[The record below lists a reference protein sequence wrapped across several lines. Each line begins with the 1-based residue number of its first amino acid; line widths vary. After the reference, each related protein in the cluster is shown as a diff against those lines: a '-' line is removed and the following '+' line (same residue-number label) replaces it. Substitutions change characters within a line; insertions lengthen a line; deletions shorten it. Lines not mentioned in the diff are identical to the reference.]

1 MAKLPFRRKRQASAT
16 SRPIVV
22 CATDLSDAGA
32 TALRQASEA
41 AKERSAKLVVLH
53 VLPATLNA
61 HPIQPLA
68 RHTSPAQIPQA
79 IAAAID
85 RVNAHLQGEPV
96 TRDHVDVRVEYG
108 IPHAVIVERA
118 EMLRAE
124 LIVVGASREHVG
136 HEAERVVRYAHC
148 PVLVARPSPDT
159 GPVLAATDLSD
170 SSLPAVRAAA
180 DYARSH
186 RSPLVLLHVVDL
198 QSFLVAPDIAGGVPV
213 PLTNELRDSILRA
226 AEQRFH
232 KALRAQELKGKV
244 TVVSGAPTSAILDEA
259 GRLQARLLV
268 VGTTGAT
275 GLKRMVL
282 GSVAEAVVRAA
293 PCSTLVVRMY
303 VRHIPPRTRPR
314 RKGKQE

>member
-1 MAKLPFRRKRQASAT
+1 MAKLPLGRKRQASAT
-16 SRPIVV
+16 SWPIVV

-148 PVLVARPSPDT
+148 PGSRSAAQSGHWSRP
-159 GPVLAATDLSD
+159 GGYGFVGFF
-170 SSLPAVRAAA
+170 SSGRACGRGLCAEPSQSARAAA
-180 DYARSH
+180 CR
-186 RSPLVLLHVVDL
+186 
-198 QSFLVAPDIAGGVPV
+198 
-213 PLTNELRDSILRA
+213 
-226 AEQRFH
+226 
-232 KALRAQELKGKV
+232 
-244 TVVSGAPTSAILDEA
+244 
-259 GRLQARLLV
+259 
-268 VGTTGAT
+268 
-275 GLKRMVL
+275 
-282 GSVAEAVVRAA
+282 
-293 PCSTLVVRMY
+293 
-303 VRHIPPRTRPR
+303 
-314 RKGKQE
+314 